1 MARRESRSGQTVSLP
16 AHAPSLSLLL
26 VVCCRLSARSA
37 CPSRYL
43 RLLAST
49 GAIDDDTLENNAGK
63 LKNAGDEHRSTPSF
77 LPLFRS
83 D

>member
-1 MARRESRSGQTVSLP
+1 MARRENRSGQTVSLP

-49 GAIDDDTLENNAGK
+49 RAIDDDTLENNAGK
-63 LKNAGDEHRSTPSF
+63 LKNAGDGRRSTPSF